1 MKVQA
6 FGHYPQGEIFWFVGI
21 SRQTRKNS
29 LGALSVSVVRK
40 SERNFTAM
48 PIDFSKIPSPCYV
61 IDELLLRNNL
71 ALIKQVKEAA
81 KIDVLVAFKA
91 FSNWGVFPIFKEY
104 GFGAS
109 ASSVNEARLAFEE
122 LGVKA
127 HTYSPAYEDKSIADI
142 LKYSSHISFNS
153 INQLQK
159 YMKVANQTGVSIG
172 LRVNPEF
179 SDSLYDIYNPC
190 VPGSR
195 FGITAEQ
202 LGHGAPREVEGFHF
216 HTLFEAD
223 SFALERVLVVFVE
236 KFGKFFSQLKWVNMG
251 GGHLIT
257 RKDYDVHHLIKLLVD
272 FKSNYDVDVILE
284 PGSAFTYQTGYL
296 VSTILDIVENRGIK
310 TAILDVS
317 FTCHMPDCLE
327 MPYKPVILGATDERI
342 GKPTYRMGGI
352 SCLAGDYMGNWSFD
366 KELKP
371 GDKIIFDDMIHYTTV
386 KTTMFNGVSH
396 PSIGIWSE
404 KSGFRLIREFNYQ
417 DYKNR
422 LS

>member
-1 MKVQA
+1 
-6 FGHYPQGEIFWFVGI
+6 
-21 SRQTRKNS
+21 
-29 LGALSVSVVRK
+29 
-40 SERNFTAM
+40 M
-48 PIDFSKIPSPCYV
+48 PIDFNKIPSPCYV

-71 ALIKQVKEAA
+71 QLIKQVKDAA
-81 KIDVLVAFKA
+81 AIDILVSFKA
-91 FSNWGVFPIFKEY
+91 FANWGVFPIFKEH

-109 ASSVNEARLAFEE
+109 ASSLNEARLAFEE

-127 HTYSPAYEDKSIADI
+127 HTYSPAYEEKTIADI

-153 INQLQK
+153 ISQLRNYSKVTRQK
-159 YMKVANQTGVSIG
+159 GVSIG

-179 SDSLYDIYNPC
+179 SDSSHDIYNPC
-190 VPGSR
+190 KPGSR

-202 LGHGAPREVEGFHF
+202 LGDGLPKEVEGLHF
-216 HTLFEAD
+216 HALFEAD
-223 SFALERVLVVFVE
+223 SFALEKLLAVFIK
-236 KFGKFFSQLKWVNMG
+236 KFAKFLPKLKWVNMG

-257 RKDYDVHHLIKLLVD
+257 KKGYDTNHLIKLLAD
-272 FKSNYDVDVILE
+272 FKNSYGLNVILE

-296 VSTILDIVENRGIK
+296 VSTVLDIVENNGIK

-327 MPYKPVILGATDERI
+327 MPYKPVILGATDEKP
-342 GKPTYRMGGI
+342 GKPTYRMGGN

-366 KELKP
+366 KELNP

-386 KTTMFNGVSH
+386 KTTMFNGINH
-396 PSIGIWSE
+396 PSIGIWND
-404 KSGFRLIREFNYQ
+404 KSGFRLIKEFNYQ

>member
-1 MKVQA
+1 M
-6 FGHYPQGEIFWFVGI
+6 
-21 SRQTRKNS
+21 
-29 LGALSVSVVRK
+29 
-40 SERNFTAM
+40 M
-48 PIDFSKIPSPCYV
+48 PINFSKIQTPCYV
-61 IDELLLRNNL
+61 IDEHLLRNNL
-71 ALIKQVKEAA
+71 ALIKKVKEAA
-81 KIDVLVAFKA
+81 AIDILVSFKA

-109 ASSVNEARLAFEE
+109 ASSINEARLAFEE

-127 HTYSPAYEDKSIADI
+127 HTYSPAFEDKTIADI
-142 LKYSSHISFNS
+142 LKYTSHISFNS
-153 INQLQK
+153 INQLRK
-159 YMKVANQTGVSIG
+159 YYKIASQNGVSIG

-179 SDSLYDIYNPC
+179 SDSPYDIYNPC
-190 VPGSR
+190 KPGSR

-202 LGHGAPREVEGFHF
+202 LGDALPQWVEGFHF

-223 SFALERVLVVFVE
+223 SFALEKVLAVFLK
-236 KFGKFFSQLKWVNMG
+236 KFGKFLPELKWMNMG

-257 RKDYDVHHLIKLLVD
+257 KK
-272 FKSNYDVDVILE
+272 NYDVNHLVKILIDFKNEYDVQIILE

-296 VSTILDIVENRGIK
+296 VSTVLDIVENKGIK

-327 MPYKPVILGATDERI
+327 MPYKPVIWGATDESE

-352 SCLAGDYMGNWSFD
+352 SCLAGDFMGNWSFD

-371 GDKIIFDDMIHYTTV
+371 GDKIIFDDMVHYTTV

-396 PSIGIWSE
+396 PSIGIWNE
-404 KSGFRLIREFNYQ
+404 NSGFRLIREFNYQ

>member
-1 MKVQA
+1 
-6 FGHYPQGEIFWFVGI
+6 
-21 SRQTRKNS
+21 
-29 LGALSVSVVRK
+29 
-40 SERNFTAM
+40 M
-48 PIDFSKIPSPCYV
+48 PIDFTKIPTPCYV

-71 ALIKQVKEAA
+71 ELIRKVKEAA
-81 KIDVLVAFKA
+81 AIDILVAFKA
-91 FSNWGVFPIFKEY
+91 FSTWGVFPIFKEY

-109 ASSVNEARLAFEE
+109 ASSLNEARLAFEE

-127 HTYSPAYEDKSIADI
+127 HIYSPAFEDRYFSDI

-153 INQLQK
+153 ITQLQK
-159 YMKVANQTGVSIG
+159 HFKIARQNGISIG

-179 SDSLYDIYNPC
+179 SDSPYDIYNPC
-190 VPGSR
+190 KPGSR

-202 LGHGAPREVEGFHF
+202 LDNALPEGVEGFHF

-223 SFALERVLVVFVE
+223 SFTLERLLASFLN
-236 KFGKFFSQLKWVNMG
+236 KFGKFLSKLKWVNMG

-257 RKDYDVHHLIKLLVD
+257 KRNYDIYHLIKLLKD
-272 FKSNYDVDVILE
+272 FKNTYDVGIILE
-284 PGSAFTYQTGYL
+284 PGSAFTYQSGYL
-296 VSTILDIVENRGIK
+296 VSTILDIVENSGIK

-327 MPYKPVILGATDERI
+327 MPYKPVILGATDERK
-342 GKPTYRMGGI
+342 GEPTYRMGGV
-352 SCLAGDYMGNWSFD
+352 SCLAGDFMGDWSFD

-396 PSIGIWSE
+396 PSIGIWNE
-404 KSGFRLIREFNYQ
+404 TSGFRLIREYNYQ
-417 DYKNR
+417 DYRDR

>member
-1 MKVQA
+1 
-6 FGHYPQGEIFWFVGI
+6 
-21 SRQTRKNS
+21 
-29 LGALSVSVVRK
+29 
-40 SERNFTAM
+40 M
-48 PIDFSKIPSPCYV
+48 PIDFSKIQTPCYV
-61 IDELLLRNNL
+61 IDEHLLRSNL
-71 ALIKQVKEAA
+71 ELIRQVKETA
-81 KIDVLVAFKA
+81 KVDVLVAFKA
-91 FSNWGVFPIFKEY
+91 FSNWGVFPIFREY

-109 ASSVNEARLAFEE
+109 ASSINEARLAFEE

-127 HTYSPAYEDKSIADI
+127 HVYSPAYDEKSISDL
-142 LKYSSHISFNS
+142 LKYTSHISFNS
-153 INQLQK
+153 INQLKK
-159 YMKVANQTGVSIG
+159 YMKIANQKGVSIG

-179 SDSLYDIYNPC
+179 SDSAYDIYNPC
-190 VPGSR
+190 KPGSR

-202 LGHGAPREVEGFHF
+202 LGGGVPQGVEGFHF

-223 SFALERVLVVFVE
+223 SFALERVLAVFLE
-236 KFGKFFSQLKWVNMG
+236 KFGKFLSQLKWVNMG

-272 FKSNYDVDVILE
+272 FKKKYDVDVLLE

-296 VSTILDIVENRGIK
+296 VSTILDIVENKGIK

-327 MPYKPVILGATDERI
+327 MPYKPVVLGATDERV

-366 KELKP
+366 KELEP
-371 GDKIIFDDMIHYTTV
+371 GDRIIFDDMIHYTTV

-404 KSGFRLIREFNYQ
+404 KSGFRLIKEFHYQ

>member
-1 MKVQA
+1 LSNLNNVTEVTKHA
-6 FGHYPQGEIFWFVGI
+6 
-21 SRQTRKNS
+21 S
-29 LGALSVSVVRK
+29 LPLPS
-40 SERNFTAM
+40 NDTFM
-48 PIDFSKIPSPCYV
+48 PIDFNKIQTPCYV
-61 IDELLLRNNL
+61 MDELLLRNNL
-71 ALIKQVKEAA
+71 ELIRQVREAA
-81 KIDVLVAFKA
+81 AIEILVSFKA

-109 ASSVNEARLAFEE
+109 ASSLNEARLAFEE

-127 HTYSPAYEDKSIADI
+127 HTYSPAYEEKSIAEI
-142 LKYSSHISFNS
+142 LKYSNHISFNS
-153 INQLQK
+153 INELRKYFKAAGQK
-159 YMKVANQTGVSIG
+159 GVSIG

-179 SDSLYDIYNPC
+179 SDSPYDIYNPC
-190 VPGSR
+190 KPGSR
-195 FGITAEQ
+195 FGVTAEE
-202 LGHGAPREVEGFHF
+202 LGESVPQGVEGLHF

-223 SFALERVLVVFVE
+223 SFALEKVLAVFIN
-236 KFGKFFSQLKWVNMG
+236 KFGKFLPKLKWVNMG

-257 RKDYDVHHLIKLLVD
+257 KRNYDIGHLINILIDFKNKYDVQI
-272 FKSNYDVDVILE
+272 ILE

-296 VSTILDIVENRGIK
+296 VSTILDIVENKGIK

-327 MPYKPVILGATDERI
+327 MPYKPVILGATDEVA

-352 SCLAGDYMGNWSFD
+352 SCLAGDFVGNWSFD
-366 KELKP
+366 KELRP

-386 KTTMFNGVSH
+386 KTTMFNGVHH
-396 PSIGIWSE
+396 PSIGLWNE
-404 KSGFRLIREFNYQ
+404 KTGFRLIKEFNYQ

>member
-1 MKVQA
+1 
-6 FGHYPQGEIFWFVGI
+6 
-21 SRQTRKNS
+21 
-29 LGALSVSVVRK
+29 
-40 SERNFTAM
+40 M
-48 PIDFSKIPSPCYV
+48 PIDFNKIPTPCYV
-61 IDELLLRNNL
+61 IDELLLRKNL
-71 ALIKQVKEAA
+71 GLIKQVKEAA
-81 KIDVLVAFKA
+81 AVDILVSFKA

-109 ASSVNEARLAFEE
+109 ASSLNEARLAFEE
-122 LGVKA
+122 LGVRA
-127 HTYSPAYEDKSIADI
+127 HTYSPAYEEKTISDI

-153 INQLQK
+153 IGQLQEYSK
-159 YMKVANQTGVSIG
+159 IASQNGVSIG

-179 SDSLYDIYNPC
+179 SDSPHDIYNPC
-190 VPGSR
+190 KPGSR

-202 LGHGAPREVEGFHF
+202 LGDVLPQGVEGLHF

-223 SFALERVLVVFVE
+223 SFALEKVLIVFIK
-236 KFGKFFSQLKWVNMG
+236 KFAKFLPKLKWVNMG
-251 GGHLIT
+251 GGLLIT
-257 RKDYDVHHLIKLLVD
+257 KKGYDIDHLAKTLTD
-272 FKSNYDVDVILE
+272 FKNNYDAHVILE

-296 VSTILDIVENRGIK
+296 VSTILDIVENNGIR

-327 MPYKPVILGATDERI
+327 MPYKPVILGATDEVA

-371 GDKIIFDDMIHYTTV
+371 GDKIIFEDMIHYTTV
-386 KTTMFNGVSH
+386 KTTMFNGVNH
-396 PSIGIWSE
+396 PSIGIWSK
-404 KSGFRLIREFNYQ
+404 KSGFKLIKEFKYQ
-417 DYKNR
+417 DYKSR

>member
-1 MKVQA
+1 
-6 FGHYPQGEIFWFVGI
+6 
-21 SRQTRKNS
+21 
-29 LGALSVSVVRK
+29 
-40 SERNFTAM
+40 M
-48 PIDFSKIPSPCYV
+48 PIDFNKIQTPCYV

-71 ALIKQVKEAA
+71 ELIKKVKEAA
-81 KIDVLVAFKA
+81 AIDVLVAFKA

-109 ASSVNEARLAFEE
+109 ASSLNEAQLAFEE

-127 HTYSPAYEDKSIADI
+127 HTYSPAFEDRHLPDI

-153 INQLQK
+153 ITQLQK
-159 YMKVANQTGVSIG
+159 YLKIASQNGVSIG

-179 SDSLYDIYNPC
+179 SDSPYDLYNPC
-190 VPGSR
+190 KPGSR

-202 LGHGAPREVEGFHF
+202 LDDALPEGVEGFHF

-223 SFALERVLVVFVE
+223 SFALEKVLAFFLN
-236 KFGKFFSQLKWVNMG
+236 KFGKFLPKLKWVNMG
-251 GGHLIT
+251 GGHLIS
-257 RKDYDVHHLIKLLVD
+257 RRNYDIHHLINLLID
-272 FKSNYDVDVILE
+272 FKNKSHVEIIIE
-284 PGSAFTYQTGYL
+284 PGSAFTYQAGYL
-296 VSTILDIVENRGIK
+296 VSTVIDIVQNHGIK

-327 MPYKPVILGATDERI
+327 MPYKPVILGATDQVA
-342 GKPTYRMGGI
+342 GNPTYRMGGV
-352 SCLAGDYMGNWSFD
+352 SCLAGDFMGDWSFD

-396 PSIGIWSE
+396 PSIGVWSE
-404 KSGFRLIREFNYQ
+404 TSGFRLIKEYSYQ

>member
-1 MKVQA
+1 M
-6 FGHYPQGEIFWFVGI
+6 
-21 SRQTRKNS
+21 
-29 LGALSVSVVRK
+29 
-40 SERNFTAM
+40 M
-48 PIDFSKIPSPCYV
+48 PIDFSQIQTPCYV

-71 ALIKQVKEAA
+71 ALIKHVEEASGSD
-81 KIDVLVAFKA
+81 ILISFKA

-109 ASSVNEARLAFEE
+109 ASSINEARLAFEE

-127 HTYSPAYEDKSIADI
+127 HTYSPAFEDRYIEDI

-153 INQLQK
+153 INQMRK
-159 YMKVANQTGVSIG
+159 YSKRAIQHGVSIG

-179 SDSLYDIYNPC
+179 SDSPYDIYNPC
-190 VPGSR
+190 KPGSR
-195 FGITAEQ
+195 FGMTAEQ
-202 LGHGAPREVEGFHF
+202 LGDDVPQGVEGFHF
-216 HTLFEAD
+216 HALFEAA
-223 SFALERVLVVFVE
+223 SFSLEKVLAVFLN
-236 KFGKFFSQLKWVNMG
+236 KFGKFLPKLKWVNMG

-257 RKDYDVHHLIKLLVD
+257 RKNYDIHHLIKILAD
-272 FKSNYDVDVILE
+272 FKNHYNVEIILE

-296 VSTILDIVENRGIK
+296 VSTILDIVENKGIR

-327 MPYKPVILGATDERI
+327 MPYKPVILGATDERV

-352 SCLAGDYMGNWSFD
+352 SCLAGDFIGNWSFD

-386 KTTMFNGVSH
+386 KTTMFNVVSH
-396 PSIGIWSE
+396 PSIGIWNE
-404 KSGFRLIREFNYQ
+404 KSGFRLIKEFNYQ

>member
-1 MKVQA
+1 M
-6 FGHYPQGEIFWFVGI
+6 I
-21 SRQTRKNS
+21 STTS
-29 LGALSVSVVRK
+29 
-40 SERNFTAM
+40 
-48 PIDFSKIPSPCYV
+48 IDFNKIPTPCYV

-71 ALIKQVKEAA
+71 ELIKKVKEAA
-81 KIDVLVAFKA
+81 AIDVLVAFKA

-109 ASSVNEARLAFEE
+109 ASSINEARLAFEE

-127 HTYSPAYEDKSIADI
+127 HTYSPAFEDNQIADI

-153 INQLQK
+153 LNQFRK
-159 YMKVANQTGVSIG
+159 YFDIASYRGVSIG

-179 SDSLYDIYNPC
+179 SDAPYDIYNPC
-190 VPGSR
+190 KPGSR

-202 LGHGAPREVEGFHF
+202 LGDAVLQGVEGFHF

-223 SFALERVLVVFVE
+223 SLALENVLTVFVK
-236 KFGKFFSQLKWVNMG
+236 KFGRFLSNLKWVNMG

-257 RKDYDVHHLIKLLVD
+257 KKNYDRHHLIKLLID
-272 FKSNYDVDVILE
+272 FKNKYHVGIILE

-296 VSTILDIVENRGIK
+296 VSTILDIVENHRIK

-327 MPYKPVILGATDERI
+327 MPYKPSILGATDERI

-352 SCLAGDYMGNWSFD
+352 SCLAGDFMGNWSFD
-366 KELKP
+366 NELKP
-371 GDKIIFDDMIHYTTV
+371 GDRIIFDDMIHYTTV
-386 KTTMFNGVSH
+386 KTTMFNGVHH

-404 KSGFRLIREFNYQ
+404 NAGFRLIREFNYQ

>member
-1 MKVQA
+1 MS
-6 FGHYPQGEIFWFVGI
+6 ITW
-21 SRQTRKNS
+21 
-29 LGALSVSVVRK
+29 
-40 SERNFTAM
+40 
-48 PIDFSKIPSPCYV
+48 SKIPTPCYV

-71 ALIKQVKEAA
+71 TLIKQVKEAA
-81 KIDVLVAFKA
+81 AIDMLVSFKA

-109 ASSVNEARLAFEE
+109 ASSSNEARLACEE

-127 HTYSPAYEDKSIADI
+127 HTYAPAYEEKYIPDI
-142 LKYSSHISFNS
+142 LHYSSHISFNS
-153 INQLQK
+153 LNQLHK
-159 YMKVANQTGVSIG
+159 YMKMANQNSVSIG

-179 SDSLYDIYNPC
+179 SNSPPDIYNPC
-190 VPGSR
+190 KPGSR
-195 FGITAEQ
+195 FGVTTEQ
-202 LGHGAPREVEGFHF
+202 LGSDLPQGVEGLHF

-223 SFALERVLVVFVE
+223 SFDLEKVLAVFLD
-236 KFGKFFSQLKWVNMG
+236 KFGRFLPQLKWVNMG

-257 RKDYDVHHLIKLLVD
+257 KKDYNIDHLIKILID
-272 FKSNYDVDVILE
+272 FKNKYGVTIILE

-296 VSTILDIVENRGIK
+296 VSTILDIVENHGIK

-327 MPYKPVILGATDERI
+327 MPYKPAIVGATDEIR
-342 GKPTYRMGGI
+342 GNPTYRMGGI
-352 SCLAGDYMGNWSFD
+352 SCLSGDYMEYWSFD

-386 KTTMFNGVSH
+386 KTTMFNGVNH
-396 PSIGIWSE
+396 PSIGIWNDR
-404 KSGFRLIREFNYQ
+404 SGFSLIKAFNYQ
-417 DYKNR
+417 DYKTR

>member
-1 MKVQA
+1 MTFSTIPQY
-6 FGHYPQGEIFWFVGI
+6 FGFHEI
-21 SRQTRKNS
+21 T
-29 LGALSVSVVRK
+29 L
-40 SERNFTAM
+40 M
-48 PIDFSKIPSPCYV
+48 PMDFKKIPSPCYV
-61 IDELLLRNNL
+61 IDEHLLRNNL
-71 ALIKQVKEAA
+71 ALIRKVKDAA
-81 KIDVLVAFKA
+81 GVEILVSFKA

-109 ASSVNEARLAFEE
+109 ASSLNEARLAFEE

-127 HTYSPAYEDKSIADI
+127 HTYSPAYEEKTIADI

-153 INQLQK
+153 IYQFRK
-159 YMKVANQTGVSIG
+159 YFDIVSQNGVSIG

-179 SDSLYDIYNPC
+179 SDSPYDIYNPC
-190 VPGSR
+190 KPGSR
-195 FGITAEQ
+195 FGITAEL
-202 LGHGAPREVEGFHF
+202 LGDTLPQVVEGLHF

-223 SFALERVLVVFVE
+223 SFALEKVLTIFID
-236 KFGKFFSQLKWVNMG
+236 KFGKLLPRLKWVNMG

-257 RKDYDVHHLIKLLVD
+257 KRGYDIDHLVKLLID
-272 FKSNYDVDVILE
+272 FKNNYGVEVILE
-284 PGSAFTYQTGYL
+284 PGSAFAYQTGYL
-296 VSTILDIVENRGIK
+296 VSTILDIVENNGIK

-327 MPYKPVILGATDERI
+327 MPYKPVILGATDEKT
-342 GKPTYRMGGI
+342 GKPTYWMGGI

-396 PSIGIWSE
+396 PSIGVWTD
-404 KSGFRLIREFNYQ
+404 KSGFRLIKEFHYQ

>member
-1 MKVQA
+1 
-6 FGHYPQGEIFWFVGI
+6 
-21 SRQTRKNS
+21 
-29 LGALSVSVVRK
+29 
-40 SERNFTAM
+40 M
-48 PIDFSKIPSPCYV
+48 PIDFNKIPSPCYV
-61 IDELLLRNNL
+61 IDERLLRNNL
-71 ALIKQVKEAA
+71 ALIKEVKETARVD
-81 KIDVLVAFKA
+81 ILVSFKA

-109 ASSVNEARLAFEE
+109 ASSLNEARLAFEE
-122 LGVKA
+122 FGVKA
-127 HTYSPAYEDKSIADI
+127 HTYSPAFEEKTIADI
-142 LKYSSHISFNS
+142 LRYSSHISFNS

-159 YMKVANQTGVSIG
+159 YSHVAGKNGVSIG

-179 SDSLYDIYNPC
+179 SDSPHDIYNPC
-190 VPGSR
+190 KPGSR
-195 FGITAEQ
+195 FGIAAEQ
-202 LGHGAPREVEGFHF
+202 LGDALPQEVEGLHF

-223 SFALERVLVVFVE
+223 SFALEKAMTVFIK
-236 KFGKFFSQLKWVNMG
+236 KFGRHLPKLKWVNMG

-257 RKDYDVHHLIKLLVD
+257 RKGYNKDHLVKLLTDLKNKYIINV
-272 FKSNYDVDVILE
+272 VLE

-296 VSTILDIVENRGIK
+296 VSTILDIVENNGIK
-310 TAILDVS
+310 TAMLDVS

-327 MPYKPVILGATDERI
+327 MPYKPVILSATDEVV

-386 KTTMFNGVSH
+386 KTTMFNGVNH
-396 PSIGIWSE
+396 PSIGIWTE
-404 KSGFRLIREFNYQ
+404 KSGFGLIKEFNYY

-422 LS
+422 L